1 MDNYEY
7 CAQFARDNLHGGS
20 RVLDYGCGA
29 GQIVDMLRHNGV
41 DAFGCDVFY
50 EGGDYSGEVS
60 DSRLNT
66 TIQRMKDDQIP
77 FPSNHFDVVVNN
89 QVMEHVPD
97 LEGVLAEIQRVLKPG
112 GKVLSMFPDAGIW
125 REGHCGIPFLHWF
138 PKHSR
143 LRVYYALLLRTLG
156 LGHHKAGKS
165 RYLWSAEF
173 CSWLDQWTYYRTY
186 AEIDRAYSKYFSSIE
201 HLEVHRWDNRFVDTH
216 FARRWLPDK
225 LKRVL
230 HRKLAGMV
238 IVCGRNG

>member
-7 CAQFARDNLHGGS
+7 CAQFARDNLNGGS

-29 GQIVDMLRHNGV
+29 GQIVDKLRRNGV

-60 DSRLNT
+60 DNGLNT
-66 TIQRMKDDQIP
+66 TIQRMEDDQIP

-138 PKHSR
+138 PKHST

-156 LGHHKAGKS
+156 FGHHKAGKS

-173 CSWLDQWTYYRTY
+173 CSWLDQWTYYRSY
-186 AEIDRAYSKYFSSIE
+186 AEIDRAYGKYFSPIE
-201 HLEVHRWDNRFVDTH
+201 HREVHRWDDRFIDAH
-216 FARRWLPDK
+216 FAGRWLPDR

-238 IVCGRNG
+238 IVCQRNG